1 MNNFHHCALHGYGNI
16 WNSVQTCVEDILKD
30 TYYCIDMNDGSKRQ
44 QFEHLLFW
52 EDGVD
57 IPGLGA
63 RLTETARDITWMMK
77 TTNKP
82 RSYHYQ
88 VTCHYCRAMTR
99 ARWQLE
105 SSKMWKDT
113 QRLNI
118 LGFLG
123 FPKPDQLKGSLDTF
137 PVCQPGG

>member
-1 MNNFHHCALHGYGNI
+1 MNNFHHCALHRYGNI
-16 WNSVQTCVEDILKD
+16 WNSVQTCVEEDILKD

-77 TTNKP
+77 K
-82 RSYHYQ
+82 
-88 VTCHYCRAMTR
+88 
-99 ARWQLE
+99 
-105 SSKMWKDT
+105 
-113 QRLNI
+113 
-118 LGFLG
+118 
-123 FPKPDQLKGSLDTF
+123 
-137 PVCQPGG
+137 